1 MNKKESVDLD
11 GQYAAWVGF
20 DWGDQEHVWA
30 LQWADTGKRERGCLE
45 QTPEALDAWLG
56 QLISRLNGRRIGVAI
71 EQKHGAVVW
80 MLLKYECVEIYPI
93 HPQAAGQFRQALY
106 PSGSKSDP
114 ADGELLLEL
123 LVHHRDRLRPLEQD
137 DEPTR
142 RLLLLV
148 EQRRHWVEE
157 KKRYGNRLSARL
169 KVYFPQVLNW
179 FGDVGAAPVLDLL
192 AKWPQLELLQ
202 KAQRKT
208 LETFLRKHRRTPEDA
223 AAWAK
228 QVSLAVPAIQDAV
241 LLDCYVLEVTELV
254 ALLQQVQ
261 TSIRKFD
268 KVIAE
273 TSRQHPCWAIAQSL
287 PGAGPVMA
295 PRLLAAMGNGQR
307 YQTAQ
312 EMQCATG
319 IAPVTV
325 ASGRTRIIQFR
336 RACPKFL
343 RQTFHEWAEHSMKSC
358 RWARA
363 YYDQLRAVGKRHHA
377 ALRALA
383 FKWQRI
389 LFRCWKDG
397 VVYDESKYIAS
408 LQKRNSPLSFWLPE

>member
-1 MNKKESVDLD
+1 MKKKDNADRDER
-11 GQYAAWVGF
+11 YAAWVGF
-20 DWGDQEHVWA
+20 DWGDQEHLWA
-30 LQWADTGKRERGCLE
+30 LQWTDTGERERGRLE
-45 QTPEALDAWLG
+45 QTPEALDLWLG
-56 QLISRLNGRRIGVAI
+56 QLMSRLNGRRIGVAI

-80 MLLKYECVEIYPI
+80 MLLKYECVEIYPV
-93 HPQAAGQFRQALY
+93 HPQTAGQFRQALY

-123 LVHHRDRLRPLEQD
+123 LVHHRDRLRPLAQD

-157 KKRYGNRLSARL
+157 KKRHGNRLSARL

-179 FGDVGAAPVLDLL
+179 FDEIGAAPVLDLL
-192 AKWPQLELLQ
+192 ARWPQLELLQ
-202 KAQRKT
+202 KARRKT
-208 LETFLRKHRRTPEDA
+208 LETFLCQYRRTPEEA
-223 AAWAK
+223 AVWAE
-228 QVSLAVPAIQDAV
+228 QVSAAVPAVQDVA
-241 LLDCYVLEVTELV
+241 LLDSYVLEVTALV
-254 ALLQQVQ
+254 ALLQQMQ
-261 TSIRKFD
+261 TSIQAFD
-268 KVIAE
+268 KAIAE
-273 TSRQHPCWAIAQSL
+273 VSRQHPCWAIAQSL

-325 ASGRTRIIQFR
+325 ASGRTRTIQFR

-343 RQTFHEWAEHSMKSC
+343 RQTFHEWAEHSRKTC
-358 RWARA
+358 RWARV
-363 YYDQLRAVGKRHHA
+363 YYDQLRAAGKRHHV

-397 VVYDESKYIAS
+397 IPYDESRYIAS
-408 LQKRNSPLSFWLPE
+408 LQKRNSPLSVWLPE